1 MSSAVVHD
9 VFVAFSDV
17 TELDVFIDAINS
29 AHKNITVTRELECS
43 NPHAY
48 LHVLTEKCQDCNTN
62 DNVSETNS
70 FWTLYSLGNS
80 FLTTKR
86 YCKCGQ

>member
-1 MSSAVVHD
+1 MSSAIVHD

-17 TELDVFIDAINS
+17 TELDVFVDAIT
-29 AHKNITVTRELECS
+29 ITRELECS
-43 NPHAY
+43 NSHAY

-70 FWTLYSLGNS
+70 FWTIYSLGNS